1 MGDDNVWY
9 CIQDDFGLNKREAA
23 VGDGLKANESREFYL
38 QKGRL
43 CCRIQTRGDGL
54 FLSPSVPYF
63 RGDGLFLKVGGNFY
77 DGKHLLTGKDSF
89 VNRYPLLKILL

>member
-1 MGDDNVWY
+1 MGNDNVWY
-9 CIQDDFGLNKREAA
+9 CIQDDCDFCPNKREAA
-23 VGDGLKANESREFYL
+23 VGEGLKVNDSHEFYL

-43 CCRIQTRGDGL
+43 CCRVQTKGDGL

-77 DGKHLLTGKDSF
+77 DGKKF
-89 VNRYPLLKILL
+89 VDRKRQFC